1 MHKILLLLALLGLP
15 VFGWAQTTI
24 FNCSS
29 FTGSGTCGTALIGG
43 GGETFGVVG
52 SGGGPEP
59 SLSGGV
65 LTLMASGNTHS
76 VYVDNYAPSTVN
88 VQAFSTSFTYVANG
102 WNLAFVAQN
111 NTITGA
117 AGTGNAFF
125 AGAGCEGGFYQGF
138 GTGNIPNNFTFAV
151 DLDQQDYTSGSSF
164 TYSNAMIYQPA
175 QPPCAPNDSNPH
187 YYQINKVSTSPV
199 PLNSPTSTIG
209 GVTGDTYSA
218 TITYNVAAAGE
229 LTLALYDVTAGG
241 TCTPTSSSTCF
252 YQVWSNVNIP
262 SIVGSNTAWIGL
274 STATNG
280 SSSAPLYLDS
290 WSYIVEPAPS
300 TPPLSTYTVSQG
312 GATAAANPTFS
323 PAAGSYSSTQNVT
336 ISCSTGSSNICYS
349 ALASLSSTTI
359 LPQTDNKGGCA
370 AGTAN
375 SGTVTVSSSTTLYAM
390 CGTTYTGPPSALVSA
405 TYTITGG
412 GSAATPTVS
421 PAAGTYVGTQN
432 VVPSTSSGGAVL
444 CYTTNGTTPAT
455 NGSTGCTTGTQFS
468 GGTIPVSSSLTL
480 KVIAGGT
487 GYTDSSVLSAAYTI
501 NTTATPVIT
510 LGSGAYSF
518 PQTTT
523 ITDSTGSSVISY
535 CTTTY
540 LGTCSPSTTYTTPL
554 TISSSETIC
563 ANAVFNS
570 STSSTTCNNYAQIP
584 TYTGKVTISGKGVT
598 ITGGKGVVIT
608 P

>member
-1 MHKILLLLALLGLP
+1 MKKIIWLLFALLT
-15 VFGWAQTTI
+15 VAAQAQTTV

-29 FTGSGTCGTALIGG
+29 FTSTGTCGTALIGG

-52 SGGGPEP
+52 SGGGPQP

-151 DLDQQDYTSGSSF
+151 NLDQQDYTSGSSF

-199 PLNSPTSTIG
+199 PLNSPTSTVG

-252 YQVWSNVNIP
+252 YKVWSNVNIP

-274 STATNG
+274 STSTNG

-290 WSYIVEPAPS
+290 WSYIAEPAPS

-323 PAAGSYSSTQNVT
+323 PAAGSYSSGQSVAIT
-336 ISCSTGSSNICYS
+336 CSTGSSNICYS
-349 ALASLSSTTI
+349 SLASLSSTTI

-370 AGTAN
+370 NGTAY
-375 SGTVTVSSSTTLYAM
+375 SGAVTVSSSTTLYAM

-405 TYTITGG
+405 AYTIGGTPAASTPTFSPTSGTYTGSQSATISCSTGPV
-412 GSAATPTVS
+412 A
-421 PAAGTYVGTQN
+421 
-432 VVPSTSSGGAVL
+432 
-444 CYTTNGTTPAT
+444 CYNFTGTPAT
-455 NGSTGCTTGTQFS
+455 NGSSGCSTGNLYS
-468 GGTIPVSSSLTL
+468 GPVSIGVSETL
-480 KVIAGGT
+480 YGVCGGT
-487 GYTDSSVLSAAYTI
+487 GYLDGSVSNAVYVI
-501 NTTATPVIT
+501 QTASPTIT
-510 LGSGAYSF
+510 LASGSYTL
-518 PQTTT
+518 PQSTT
-523 ITDSTGSSVISY
+523 ITAASGSPTLLY

-540 LGTCSPSTTYTTPL
+540 LGTCSPVTTYTTSL
-554 TISSSETIC
+554 TISSPESIC
-563 ANAVFNS
+563 ANAQITGQSVSGNVCHNYNS
-570 STSSTTCNNYAQIP
+570 SAVSNP
-584 TYTGKVTISGKGVT
+584 TGIQGNTVIKGKT
-598 ITGGKGVVIT
+598 VIQ
-608 P
+608 